1 MDIKAFLKLLNK
13 YKWILVLVPL
23 AAAVI
28 TYFLVRKLPKEY
40 ASEAQ
45 IATGIVDQSK
55 QVVVGSNQNAD
66 YFKVNQQFA
75 NIIERMKMQR
85 IMSILS
91 YHLIL
96 HDLENPKT
104 AFKPYSKIIDSLG
117 SANLQEVIGI
127 YREKLLK
134 KDVLAVGDNHSKFKL
149 YDIVSSMGYD
159 GESIQKKLNIYRP
172 DNSDFINVYFASVNP
187 QLSSFVVNT
196 LSAEFIN
203 NYGQDV
209 NANQNNSIELL
220 DSLLKKK
227 EVAMNQKTAALKEF
241 KMKNG
246 VLNLDKQSEMVYS
259 QISQNEERKA
269 QAIRDIQSN
278 QRAIADINAKLRGNG
293 DAFMGGN
300 TTGDNKTIVSLK
312 NQLKIANDAYIDGN
326 FKLSDKKKIDSISR
340 LIDRV
345 SARISDNNVTDP
357 QASKQGLIQQKLA
370 LETTVSQAQGS
381 IRSIDNEL
389 SMLKAK
395 YNTMVPFDAGIQN
408 YERDAELATKDY
420 MTSLD
425 TYNQNKTQQNV
436 ALKLQIAQVG
446 LPGLALSS
454 KKVMYIALAG
464 ISSFFICFFSVFI
477 LFLLDHTINNRH
489 QLAYAT
495 KSPVLGHLNYIENT
509 DRNIRNIWKD
519 NKDEEYSTFKD
530 LLRSLRFEVAEA
542 FAKDGKKILG
552 VTSLEENEGKSFI
565 AGSLVYSFA
574 MMGNKVLLI
583 GGETKVPMSDSKEI
597 AMRQDFQSFLV
608 KREIQTEDLITVL
621 NKNDASSSLLEMQN
635 VNSLKKGF
643 EVLKEQFDVI
653 VIDVDSLKEINKA
666 KEWLLFTEV
675 NIAVFEAGRAV
686 ADEEK
691 ELIKYIREKPGFIG
705 WVLNKAKLA

>member
-23 AAAVI
+23 TAAVI

-96 HDLENPKT
+96 HDLETPKT

-134 KDVLAVGDNHSKFKL
+134 KEVLAVGDNHNKFKL

-477 LFLLDHTINNRH
+477 LFLLDHTVNNRQ

-530 LLRSLRFEVAEA
+530 LLRSLRFEVAEV
-542 FAKDGKKILG
+542 FAKEGKKILG
-552 VTSLEENEGKSFI
+552 VTSLDENEGKSFI

-608 KREIQTEDLITVL
+608 KREIQIEDLITVL

-635 VNSLKKGF
+635 VNNLKKGF